1 MTDYVQKKIA
11 PGVELLAV
19 PAGRFKTNELAIHLA
34 VPMEEQMAANYA
46 LAISA
51 VSRKGKAYPDMRAL
65 HLQLDK
71 LYGAAISVTANKS
84 GGCQILKMGI
94 TTLDDRFALDDE
106 KIAEA
111 GLELLMNLLFNR
123 RLVRGCLK
131 YFDHIDV
138 SMPMLLPDGQMMTVN
153 MRDMGNKT
161 LSEMTAAIVDTERRA
176 RNSNMDEVMYEVSLD
191 NTLQRLKQGKV
202 AQTVMRLIGS
212 KTGAHKVTT
221 LHGAEKKKY
230 YSIPATDRLTKKD
243 IEQGTTTISNIGSI
257 YREHKGCCALLEI
270 IPPQTTAFAIDSI
283 QKRPRVITDAQGN
296 DTIAVRQILPITI
309 AMDHR
314 ALDYGDIVPFMRK
327 LDEIFANAEVLKQW
341 K

>member
-1 MTDYVQKKIA
+1 MALIKEEHFGIARKIVSNMTTESWREIPHAIVMYEADVTDILPVVK
-11 PGVELLAV
+11 EL
-19 PAGRFKTNELAIHLA
+19 N
-34 VPMEEQMAANYA
+34 ANCK
-46 LAISA
+46 
-51 VSRKGKAYPDMRAL
+51 SRE
-65 HLQLDK
+65 
-71 LYGAAISVTANKS
+71 
-84 GGCQILKMGI
+84 
-94 TTLDDRFALDDE
+94 E
-106 KIAEA
+106 KITLNTVMMKIICE
-111 GLELLMNLLFNR
+111 GLKAAPSMNTHLLFNR

-243 IEQGTTTISNIGSI
+243 IEQGTVTISNLGSL
-257 YREHKGCCALLEI
+257 YRGQSGYGTLIEI
-270 IPPQTTAFAIDSI
+270 VPPQVCAFALGAVQD
-283 QKRPRVITDAQGN
+283 KPVVVTDKFGN
-296 DTIAVRQILPITI
+296 KTIEARQILPITVVF
-309 AMDHR
+309 DHR
-314 ALDYGDIVPFMRK
+314 ALDFGDVIPFLKKM
-327 LDEIFANAEVLKQW
+327 DSIFAHPQVIQAW
-341 K
+341 KGQERVKAVVATEGEGVA